1 MAKDKVSV
9 PSIQVGLN
17 EPGIAYGGVIYSS
30 TATMGYN
37 GEPTK
42 LDINVALDTTISST
56 LNSGNPRDFTISK
69 EDLDLTSPVEIK
81 FSKASFFKNMFLTSY
96 DISTDVDSKVMNLQY
111 SDGSILLDRVFVGLI
126 HEHFEIDPVK
136 NKVLNLVELNV
147 KCPKKVAQKINISSY
162 DSVADQSNI
171 HSTDKPY
178 LVCSSTETETS
189 VRRVYRKLAN
199 PTGDPRFNYK
209 VLRQDSGN
217 IWAGG
222 FIVVGKEEFSE
233 SECDVKDVS
242 YTFKDIIDGIRS
254 FGIRVDLSRFP
265 NRKNINQLTKNYSG
279 TIKDV
284 LQNWAN
290 DLGVSFYWDF
300 SQTKPTLGIVN
311 LSDKSI
317 QSKFESAIA
326 SIDALD
332 KGHGSDMISGSDIV
346 INSKNHT
353 VDLDGTYSQAFS
365 SNLTRGPSA
374 KQKERKSSSPVI
386 FSCQTLNSIA
396 QQKRG
401 RNYINGML
409 WQDFFVSMCLSKYAK
424 GLRDQFNLRNAI
436 LHDVA
441 ATNAG
446 DESAIDPEG
455 YFRALGLREVF
466 PLSYTRKG
474 GNATESRVTNAIMA
488 EVQGSLGLSNMFA
501 QTLQN
506 LDLHYGENYKPNFY
520 AMIAVVDENLKNT
533 NQSIESS
540 IADNFLG
547 RHYTLAAPAAEYFD
561 CNPYYKI
568 LETLQTV
575 PSSEFYGQT
584 QHYKTPMAQ
593 FAQSI
598 TDLKIDG
605 MVTDGDLY
613 KNNLYSE
620 TNKLIEQFQE
630 NCTKDFFKKNRER
643 GFFHFERNA
652 SWFANQRDI
661 DNLLNPYRLTTQDA
675 GDAGTKYSYVPD
687 NVVDR
692 VRVDLTA
699 PYKLFIHDVPL
710 IMGEAVRNALRQ
722 FSDEQGRAITE
733 DSPGVN
739 KEMLRLL
746 NVIDQEQMR
755 SGNVKVVIALAGN
768 RSDSADN
775 NPYRIGDI
783 EITPPNLRRNTIEE
797 INALQSLCTR
807 SNETLNSDVDECTT
821 LCENDF
827 VEEMCSSKILGQ
839 DKLNCGDLEAIRD
852 SAFATELE
860 PDGADQIKGLSIS
873 LKRLNTTRTN
883 VVEVVPGGGKVVKTL
898 DLGDELYSDVKSGE
912 TVNNA
917 LHFITAPSQYGHQG
931 VLKYNRDLTITDF
944 GQRSVLDGL
953 DKTKPII
960 KPTVS
965 SVKYQTQD
973 ITQDIVS
980 IYDPENRQGIIE
992 GEIPIDILADITGQ
1006 ISTNKDDEYLQLQ
1019 SISAV
1024 NYHNL
1029 LKSNIS
1035 SQQVTTPRETV
1046 TYKIYL
1052 DQSSGLSSLL
1062 LYLKQEN
1069 GLSGL
1074 TLSADSNG
1082 YYIAATFSNRPPK
1095 TPEME
1100 AIFRM
1105 TKPIAQ
1111 SVQPKMSFYRSM

>member
-1 MAKDKVSV
+1 MAKDKVLV
-9 PSIQVGLN
+9 PSIKIGLN
-17 EPGIAYGGVIYSS
+17 EPGRAYGGVVYSS
-30 TATMGYN
+30 TATIGYD
-37 GEPTK
+37 GEPTQ
-42 LDINVALDTTISST
+42 LSVNVALDTGLAST
-56 LNSGNPRDFTISK
+56 DPTANSRDFSITK
-69 EDLDLTSPVEIK
+69 NDLDLTSPIEIT
-81 FSKASFFKNMFLTSY
+81 FSGQSFFKNMFLTSY
-96 DISTDVDSKVMNLQY
+96 EISTEVSDKILTLTY
-111 SDGSILLDRVFVGLI
+111 SDGAVLLDRVFVGLI
-126 HEHFEIDPVK
+126 HEHFEINPVK

-162 DSVADQSNI
+162 DSIADQSNI

-199 PTGDPRFNYK
+199 PTGDPRLSYK
-209 VLRQDSGN
+209 VLRQDAQN

-242 YTFKDIIDGIRS
+242 YSFKDIIDGIKS
-254 FGIRVDLSRFP
+254 FGIRVDMSKFP

-279 TIKDV
+279 TIRDV
-284 LQNWAN
+284 LQSWAN
-290 DLGVSFYWDF
+290 DLGISFYWDF
-300 SQTKPTLGIVN
+300 SRTKPTLAIVN

-346 INSKNHT
+346 INSKNHS
-353 VDLDGTYSQAFS
+353 VDLNGTYSQAFS
-365 SNLTRGPSA
+365 SKLTRGPSA
-374 KQKERKSSSPVI
+374 KRKEKKSSSPVI

-396 QQKRG
+396 QKKG
-401 RNYINGML
+401 GKNYINGML
-409 WQDFFVSMCLSKYAK
+409 WKDFFVSMCLNKYAK

-436 LHDVA
+436 LHDT
-441 ATNAG
+441 ATG
-446 DESAIDPEG
+446 TGSDSKVDPEG
-455 YFRALGLREVF
+455 YFKALGLKEVF
-466 PLSYTRKG
+466 PLTYTRKG
-474 GNATESRVTNAIMA
+474 IKAMEAQVTNAIMA
-488 EVQGSLGLSNMFA
+488 EVQGSLGLSGMFA
-501 QTLQN
+501 KTLQN

-520 AMIAVVDENLKNT
+520 VMIAVVDENLKST
-533 NQSIESS
+533 NQNIESA
-540 IADNFLG
+540 IADRFLG
-547 RHYTLAAPAAEYFD
+547 KHYTLAAPAAEYFD
-561 CNPYYKI
+561 CNPNYKI
-568 LETLQTV
+568 LQTLETV

-630 NCTKDFFKKNRER
+630 DCTKDFFKKNRER

-699 PYKLFIHDVPL
+699 PYKLFMYDVPL

-768 RSDSADN
+768 RSDSKDN

-783 EITPPNLRRNTIEE
+783 EITAPNLRRNTIEE
-797 INALQSLCTR
+797 INALQSICTR

-839 DKLNCGDLEAIRD
+839 DNLNCGDLEAMRD
-852 SAFATELE
+852 SAFAVELE
-860 PDGADQIKGLSIS
+860 PDRADQIKGLSIS
-873 LKRLNTTRTN
+873 LKRLNTTKTN
-883 VVEVVPGGGKVVKTL
+883 VVEAVPGGGTVVRTL
-898 DLGDELYSDVKSGE
+898 NLGDELYSDVKSGE
-912 TVNNA
+912 TVNSA

-931 VLKYNRDLTITDF
+931 VLKYNRDLTVTDF

-992 GEIPIDILADITGQ
+992 GEIPIDVLANITGQ

-1019 SISAV
+1019 SISAA

-1074 TLSADSNG
+1074 SLSADSNG

-1105 TKPIAQ
+1105 TKPLAQ